1 MNRVLVPLEINS
13 VPPAEIGAVVHTLR
27 GETMGT
33 TWTVKFSGDA
43 MLPRTELWEGI
54 QGELDRVVAQMS
66 TWLPES
72 DLSKFNRAR
81 AGYWRSIPVEFA
93 KVLDYALFVATNT
106 GGAYDPTVGPLVNL
120 WGFGPEHSTSRVP
133 RPAEID
139 TAKFRCGWDKI
150 SLDVVGCRARQ
161 TGDVYLDFSSIAKGF
176 GVDLVAIYLQQQGLS
191 SYLVEVGGELRGFG
205 IKPDGQPWWVALES
219 PHPADGETDT
229 IVALHGLSVA
239 TSGNYRRYFNRNG
252 VRYSHTIDPRTGYP
266 VAHALASITVLHPEC
281 MVADALSTALT
292 VLGPDEGMAYA
303 LENNLAV
310 LFIEQRETGFAETM
324 TPALAAMLD

>member
-13 VPPAEIGAVVHTLR
+13 VPPAEIGAVIHTLR

-33 TWTVKFSGDA
+33 TWSVKFAGDA
-43 MLPRTELWEGI
+43 MLPRAELWEGI
-54 QGELDRVVAQMS
+54 QAELDRVVAQMS

-81 AGYWRSIPVEFA
+81 AGYWRNLPAEFT

-120 WGFGPEHSTSRVP
+120 WGFGPERSTSRIP
-133 RPAEID
+133 RSTDID
-139 TAKFRCGWDKI
+139 AAKERCGWAKI
-150 SLDVVGCRARQ
+150 TLDAAGCRARQ
-161 TGDVYLDFSSIAKGF
+161 TGGVSLDLSSIAKGF
-176 GVDLVAIYLQQQGLS
+176 GVDLVAIYLQQQGLV

-205 IKPDGQPWWVALES
+205 VKPDGLPWWVSLES
-219 PHPADGETDT
+219 PQAEGEPET

-239 TSGNYRRYFNRNG
+239 TSGNYRRYFHENG

-266 VAHALASITVLHPEC
+266 IAHNVASVTVLHAEC

-292 VLGPDEGMAYA
+292 VLGPEEGMAYA
-303 LENNLAV
+303 VENNLAA
-310 LFIEQRETGFAETM
+310 LFVEQKETGFAERM